1 MNKLTIFIVAVLA
14 ALYVLFSS
22 VFVVNEREQAIVTR
36 FGEITRVYKQPG
48 LYFKIPT
55 NIIEAVQII
64 DKRLRRY
71 DLNNITLQVSGGKFY
86 VVDAFVTYRIDNPT
100 MFRQSA
106 LGSVKL
112 AEQRIATRFDA
123 ALRQV
128 YGLRDFNAALSA
140 ARSEM
145 MLETRDLLRK
155 DMASLGISIVD
166 VRVLRT
172 DLTSQVSAQTFARM
186 KSERLAEAALNR
198 ALGKERAQSIR
209 AIADRQAI
217 EIVAEAS
224 RKSEI
229 LRGEGDAERS
239 KVFAAAYTQDRE
251 FFDFYRSLQAYRT
264 ALKGSD
270 TSMVLSPNSEF
281 FNYFGS
287 DGMGGKA
294 GLSSTS
300 GAKTVLAPAPVPAS
314 APASSPTPAPASTP
328 APVASDSLTP
338 VPVVPATAASPT
350 PAPAGQ

>member
-1 MNKLTIFIVAVLA
+1 MNKLTILIVAVLA

-36 FGEITRVYKQPG
+36 FGEITRVYEKPG

-55 NIIEAVQII
+55 NAIEAVQII

-71 DLNNITLQVSGGKFY
+71 DLRDITLQVSGGKFY
-86 VVDAFVTYRIDNPT
+86 VVDAFVTYKITNPT
-100 MFRQSA
+100 LFRQNA

-145 MLETRDLLRK
+145 MIETRDMLIK
-155 DMASLGISIVD
+155 DMERLGITVVD

-172 DLTSQVSAQTFARM
+172 DLTSQVSTQTFARM
-186 KSERLAEAALNR
+186 KAERLAEAALNR
-198 ALGKERAQSIR
+198 ARGREKAQSIK
-209 AIADRQAI
+209 AIADRKAI
-217 EIVAEAS
+217 VIVAEAN

-229 LRGEGDAERS
+229 LRGEGDAERNR
-239 KVFAAAYTQDRE
+239 VFAQAYTLDRE

-264 ALKGSD
+264 AIGGD
-270 TSMVLSPNSEF
+270 GTSMVLSPDSQF
-281 FNYFGS
+281 FSYFNS
-287 DGMGGKA
+287 DGGATAKQAGAAGKTPVTPLTPPA
-294 GLSSTS
+294 TIPD
-300 GAKTVLAPAPVPAS
+300 TNAPEAVA
-314 APASSPTPAPASTP
+314 PTPDATP
-328 APVASDSLTP
+328 AI
-338 VPVVPATAASPT
+338 
-350 PAPAGQ
+350 AGQ

>member
-1 MNKLTIFIVAVLA
+1 MNKLTILIVAFLA

-22 VFVVNEREQAIVTR
+22 VFVVNERQQAIVTR
-36 FGEITRVYKQPG
+36 FGEITSVYRDPG

-55 NIIEAVQII
+55 NIIDSVQFI
-64 DKRLRRY
+64 DKRLMRY
-71 DLNNITLQVSGGKFY
+71 DLRDITLQVKGGKFY
-86 VVDAFVTYRIDNPT
+86 VVDAFVTYKINDPT
-100 MFRQSA
+100 LFRQNA
-106 LGSVKL
+106 LGSLKL

-145 MLETRDLLRK
+145 MIETRNLLRK
-155 DMASLGISIVD
+155 DVLRLGIDVID

-172 DLTSQVSAQTFARM
+172 DLTSQVSSQTFARM
-186 KSERLAEAALNR
+186 KAERLAEAALSR
-198 ALGKERAQSIR
+198 ASGREKAQSIK

-229 LRGEGDAERS
+229 LRGEGDAERNR
-239 KVFAAAYTQDRE
+239 VFADAYTRDSE

-264 ALKGSD
+264 SLGGAG
-270 TSMVLSPNSEF
+270 TSMVLSPDSEF

-287 DGMGGKA
+287 DGITPK
-294 GLSSTS
+294 TS
-300 GAKTVLAPAPVPAS
+300 AAPLVPPAAIPATSPGAPVV
-314 APASSPTPAPASTP
+314 TN
-328 APVASDSLTP
+328 
-338 VPVVPATAASPT
+338 PATDAT